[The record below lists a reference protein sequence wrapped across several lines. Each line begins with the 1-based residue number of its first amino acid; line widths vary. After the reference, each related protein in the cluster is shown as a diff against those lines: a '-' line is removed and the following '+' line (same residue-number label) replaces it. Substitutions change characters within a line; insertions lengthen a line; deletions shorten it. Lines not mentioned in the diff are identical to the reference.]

1 MKMVTAY
8 RRAINLIGIKDRRK
22 YLSVMLIHAGLGVM
36 DLIGVVLIGI
46 IGALS
51 ISGVMSNEPGN
62 RTARLLEFLQISNFT
77 FQNQVALLA
86 VCAAIVLVSKTLIS
100 IILTRKIL
108 FFLSNKSAELSRRLT
123 ETVMLQPINAIKNQN
138 TQQLQ
143 YSFGAGV
150 NSIVIGILGIGATI
164 FADVFLLSI
173 IALGIFSIDPLMAF
187 SASMIFSLTGLVLY
201 LSLHQKSRFLGKV
214 IAEKN
219 VEINSR
225 ISEVISAYREI
236 FVRNSRLKFVENISK
251 NRKEVSILAAEQT
264 FMPSVGKYVIEIATI
279 SGGLVMAGIQF
290 SLFDAT
296 KAAGSLTLFIA
307 AASRV
312 APAILRLQQSFTQIQ
327 GHIGSA
333 EKTFGLFYSSKTEV
347 PIEMDQIEMD
357 LNHNGFSPSINA
369 DGLSFTYPSENSAS
383 IREVSFRISE
393 GSFTALVGISGSGK
407 STLVDLILGVHTP
420 THGEVN
426 ISLTDP
432 KTAIEKWPGAI
443 GYVPQEVAIIE
454 ASIREN
460 LLLGTESKILSD
472 AICIKALKDANLGG
486 LLSKKNFN
494 LDWQAGEKGYKL
506 SGGERQRLGIARA
519 LVTNPKIL
527 IFDEAT
533 SALDAQ
539 TELDITKSILQ
550 LKGSRTIVMI
560 AHRLSLVRK
569 ADQIIYLENGRVI
582 SQGTFEEV
590 RASVPDFDLQAR
602 LMGL

>member
-1 MKMVTAY
+1 MS
-8 RRAINLIGIKDRRK
+8 IKDRKK
-22 YLSVMLIHAGLGVM
+22 YISVMLIHAGLGVM
-36 DLIGVVLIGI
+36 DLIGVLLIGI

-51 ISGVMSNEPGN
+51 ITGVMSNAPGN
-62 RTARLLEFLQISNFT
+62 RTAKLLEFLQISNFT

-86 VCAAIVLVSKTLIS
+86 VCASIVLVSKTLIS
-100 IILTRKIL
+100 IILTRRIL
-108 FFLSNKSAELSRRLT
+108 FFLSNRSAELSRRLT
-123 ETVMLQPINAIKNQN
+123 ETVILQPITTIKNQN

-150 NSIVIGILGIGATI
+150 NSIVIGILGVSATI
-164 FADVFLLSI
+164 FADVFLLAI

-187 SASMIFSLTGLVLY
+187 SAFIIFFLTGLVLY
-201 LSLHQKSRFLGKV
+201 LFHHKKSRFLGKA

-219 VEINSR
+219 VAINSQ
-225 ISEVISAYREI
+225 ISEMISAYREI
-236 FVRNSRLKFVENISK
+236 FVRNSRLKFVNNISK

-264 FMPSVGKYVIEIATI
+264 FMPSVGKYVIEIAI
-279 SGGLVMAGIQF
+279 ILGGVIMAGIQF
-290 SLFDAT
+290 SLFDAA

-347 PIEMDQIEMD
+347 PMEIDQIEMD
-357 LNHNGFSPSINA
+357 LNHIGFSPSLNA
-369 DGLSFTYPSENSAS
+369 DRLSYTYPSENSAS
-383 IREVSFRISE
+383 IREVSFRIPE
-393 GSFTALVGISGSGK
+393 GSFTALVGLSGSGK
-407 STLVDLILGVHTP
+407 STLVDLMLGVHTP

-460 LLLGTESKILSD
+460 LLLGTESEVLSD
-472 AICIKALKDANLGG
+472 AICIKALKEANLGE

-539 TELDITKSILQ
+539 TELDITKSIHQ

-569 ADQIIYLENGRVI
+569 ADQIIYLEEGRVI

-590 RASVPDFDLQAR
+590 RESVPDFDRQAR

>member
-1 MKMVTAY
+1 M
-8 RRAINLIGIKDRRK
+8 
-22 YLSVMLIHAGLGVM
+22 
-36 DLIGVVLIGI
+36 
-46 IGALS
+46 
-51 ISGVMSNEPGN
+51 
-62 RTARLLEFLQISNFT
+62 
-77 FQNQVALLA
+77 
-86 VCAAIVLVSKTLIS
+86 
-100 IILTRKIL
+100 
-108 FFLSNKSAELSRRLT
+108 
-123 ETVMLQPINAIKNQN
+123 
-138 TQQLQ
+138 
-143 YSFGAGV
+143 
-150 NSIVIGILGIGATI
+150 
-164 FADVFLLSI
+164 
-173 IALGIFSIDPLMAF
+173 
-187 SASMIFSLTGLVLY
+187 
-201 LSLHQKSRFLGKV
+201 

>member
-36 DLIGVVLIGI
+36 DLFGVVLIGI

-187 SASMIFSLTGLVLY
+187 SASIIFSLTGLVLY